1 VKKVFPILMAFIIFV
16 LPFGGLK
23 AFAYS
28 GGLLDGKTL
37 NLGGSELGISS
48 FITNVTDNN
57 VSTGTTIQV
66 NSGSNNDTL
75 WGSFTSPVTIN
86 SYKFV
91 STIPN
96 GIDDYLLKFYDSDG
110 ILLKS
115 MSMSNSNGSLI
126 SFTAVPNVSKVAIFN
141 VSTASDYTISEF
153 DVFGPSA
160 VTHTEIN
167 NFVATANNNSVS
179 LTYDIPSSNADFTGS
194 KIYRDGVLISSQNSG
209 ATSFQDN
216 GLTYSTSYS
225 YKVTATYSDGFETSG
240 AVSTLSTGAVPVD
253 PATIP
258 PSNVTSLMV
267 SDLTGTGAK
276 LNWSN
281 STDTD
286 LASVNIYLDG
296 LVVANVPLTSSYVL
310 TGLTASTQYNY
321 GVALVDN
328 DGNVSSIVSTV
339 FTTLEFNDSLP
350 PEQVKGVSADAGNS
364 ALYVKWSA
372 NTDSD
377 LSGYNVYIDGV
388 KFNTS
393 VIKNT
398 FLTVTDLVNDQS
410 YDVQVSAVD
419 LSGNE
424 GAKSSISSGIPLA
437 SKLPLISMDYTLS
450 DVADAVSSWF
460 ASQWLILAFAISIP
474 LSFYIASRVKL
485 LFLD

>member
-1 VKKVFPILMAFIIFV
+1 VKKVFPILMAFIIFA

-23 AFAYS
+23 TFAATQ
-28 GGLLDGKTL
+28 GLLRGLPLYDGNNSTNISTTNARQVWL
-37 NLGGSELGISS
+37 DGDTNTSTSLGNSPYHVTFSS
-48 FITNVTDNN
+48 DKNITGVLADFTVKGTENVT
-57 VSTGTTIQV
+57 
-66 NSGSNNDTL
+66 
-75 WGSFTSPVTIN
+75 F
-86 SYKFV
+86 Y
-91 STIPN
+91 
-96 GIDDYLLKFYDSDG
+96 FYDSIGTLIFTKVVTTDSVNDNVVVPVSVNNVRK
-110 ILLKS
+110 IVFYDTVDTVTVAELEAYSAPVIHDEITNLL
-115 MSMSNSNGSLI
+115 
-126 SFTAVPNVSKVAIFN
+126 TTV
-141 VSTASDYTISEF
+141 
-153 DVFGPSA
+153 
-160 VTHTEIN
+160 
-167 NFVATANNNSVS
+167 NNNNVT
-179 LTYDIPSSNADFTGS
+179 LTYDFPSSNSGFTGS
-194 KIYRDGVLISSQNSG
+194 KIYRNGSLISTQNNLSG
-209 ATSFQDN
+209 SFVDS
-216 GLTYSTSYS
+216 GLSYDTSYS
-225 YKVTATYSDGFETSG
+225 YKVTATYSDSFETSG
-240 AVSTLSTGAVPVD
+240 VIDSVVIGSLPTD

-258 PSNVTSLMV
+258 PSNVTGLMV
-267 SDLTGTGAK
+267 SGLTGSGAT

-281 STDTD
+281 SADTD
-286 LASVNIYLDG
+286 LASVNIYLNG

-339 FTTLEFNDSLP
+339 FTTLEATDDIAP
-350 PEQVKGVSADAGNS
+350 GQVKGVSADAGNS

-410 YDVQVSAVD
+410 YNVEVSAVD

-424 GAKSSISSGIPLA
+424 GAKSTISSGIPLA

>member
-23 AFAYS
+23 AFAFEV
-28 GGLLDGKTL
+28 GLLDGK
-37 NLGGSELGISS
+37 NMYLGSTAFTDLSNP
-48 FITNVTDNN
+48 TAVLTDNDAN
-57 VSTGTTIQV
+57 TSLAL
-66 NSGSNNDTL
+66 NSNAGSIFYNFN
-75 WGSFTSPVTIN
+75 SPVSIN
-86 SYKFV
+86 AYELSQGV
-91 STIPN
+91 
-96 GIDDYLLKFYDSDG
+96 
-110 ILLKS
+110 
-115 MSMSNSNGSLI
+115 NGSLVI
-126 SFTAVPNVSKVAIFN
+126 KALTFGGQTVILSSSPDKTGVKTTVATVDDVKTIYIVNTDSNFTASVK
-141 VSTASDYTISEF
+141 EF
-153 DVFGPSA
+153 DVFGTDGVPII
-160 VTHTEIN
+160 HDEISN
-167 NFVATANNNSVS
+167 LITTVNNNNVT
-179 LTYDIPSSNADFTGS
+179 LTYDFPSSNSDFTGS
-194 KIYRDGVLISSQNSG
+194 KIYRNGSLISTQNNLSG
-209 ATSFQDN
+209 SFVDS
-216 GLTYSTSYS
+216 GLSYDTSYS
-225 YKVTATYSDGFETSG
+225 YKVTATYSDSFETAGVIDSVVIG
-240 AVSTLSTGAVPVD
+240 SLPTD
-253 PATIP
+253 PASIP

-267 SDLTGTGAK
+267 SGLTGSGAT

-281 STDTD
+281 SSDID
-286 LASVNIYLDG
+286 LASVNIYLNG
-296 LVVANVPLTSSYVL
+296 LVVTNIPLTSSYVL
-310 TGLTASTQYNY
+310 TGLTGSTQYNY

-339 FTTLEFNDSLP
+339 FTTLAYSDTVP
-350 PEQVKGVSADAGNS
+350 PVQVTGVSVDSGNS

-377 LSGYNVYIDGV
+377 LSGYNVYIGGV
-388 KFNTS
+388 KFNTA
-393 VIKNT
+393 VIKNK

>member
-1 VKKVFPILMAFIIFV
+1 MAFIVFV

-23 AFAYS
+23 AFAYTGGLMNGFSVYKGSYLNSDDKISQSQVTDGNLTTFSALTS
-28 GGLLDGKTL
+28 GGASSTIFYNFPSLVSVDSYQLSTSASGKP
-37 NLGGSELGISS
+37 NLV
-48 FITNVTDNN
+48 FYD
-57 VSTGTTIQV
+57 STGTVIRTI
-66 NSGSNNDTL
+66 NAIDGSNIKT
-75 WGSFTSPVTIN
+75 SFPVVDGVK
-86 SYKFV
+86 SV
-91 STIPN
+91 SI
-96 GIDDYLLKFYDSDG
+96 S
-110 ILLKS
+110 
-115 MSMSNSNGSLI
+115 SNNGSY
-126 SFTAVPNVSKVAIFN
+126 NVN
-141 VSTASDYTISEF
+141 EF
-153 DVFGPSA
+153 DVFNAG
-160 VTHTEIN
+160 VVITHTEISN
-167 NFVATANNNSVS
+167 LISTVNNNNVT
-179 LTYDIPSSNADFTGS
+179 LTYDFPSSNTDFTGS
-194 KIYRDGVLISSQNSG
+194 KIYRNGTLISTQNNLSG
-209 ATSFQDN
+209 SFVDS
-216 GLTYSTSYS
+216 GLSYDTSYS
-225 YKVTATYSDGFETSG
+225 YKVTATYSDSFETSG
-240 AVSTLSTGAVPVD
+240 VIDSVVIGSLPTD

-258 PSNVTSLMV
+258 PSNVTGLMV
-267 SDLTGTGAK
+267 SDLTGSGAT

-281 STDTD
+281 SADTD

-296 LVVANVPLTSSYVL
+296 LVVANVPISTSYIIS
-310 TGLTASTQYNY
+310 GLTAATQYNY

-328 DGNVSSIVSTV
+328 DGNVSSVVSTV
-339 FTTLEFNDSLP
+339 FTTLEATDSLP

-388 KFNTS
+388 KFNTA

-424 GAKSSISSGIPLA
+424 GVKSSISSGIPLA

-450 DVADAVSSWF
+450 DVADAISAWF

>member
-23 AFAYS
+23 VFAYNNGYFDSNPKPS
-28 GGLLDGKTL
+28 GVTSNTTN
-37 NLGGSELGISS
+37 NLISNLYDNTVNTTTS
-48 FITNVTDNN
+48 FK
-57 VSTGTTIQV
+57 
-66 NSGSNNDTL
+66 GSNSEDTIATF
-75 WGSFTSPVTIN
+75 SSPIN
-86 SYKFV
+86 ITDLSVYHPGAV
-91 STIPN
+91 MT
-96 GIDDYLLKFYDSDG
+96 LKFYDVNN
-110 ILLKS
+110 LLIS
-115 MSMSNSNGSLI
+115 TFAINTTNFPMNNSNYI
-126 SFTAVPNVSKVAIFN
+126 KHAVNGVSKITIFN
-141 VSTASDYTISEF
+141 SASGAYSISEF
-153 DVFGPSA
+153 DLKTDVMTSIQ
-160 VTHTEIN
+160 HTEISN
-167 NFVATANNNSVS
+167 LITTVNNNNVT
-179 LTYDIPSSNADFTGS
+179 LTYDFPSSNADFTGS
-194 KIYRDGVLISSQNSG
+194 KIYRDGSLISTQNNLSG
-209 ATSFQDN
+209 SFVDS
-216 GLTYSTSYS
+216 GLSYDSSYS
-225 YKVTATYSDGFETSG
+225 YKVTALYSDGFETSG
-240 AVSTLSTGAVPVD
+240 VIDSVVIGSLPTD
-253 PATIP
+253 PSAIP

-267 SDLTGTGAK
+267 SDLTGSGAT

-286 LASVNIYLDG
+286 LASVNIYLNG

-339 FTTLEFNDSLP
+339 FTTLEATDDIAP
-350 PEQVKGVSADAGNS
+350 GQVKGVSADAGNS

-424 GAKSSISSGIPLA
+424 GVKSSVSSGIPLA

>member
-28 GGLLDGKTL
+28 GGLLDGKPLTMGDDVGVGSTTTSIL
-37 NLGGSELGISS
+37 TDGNLTNMKQIGSFGSS
-48 FITNVTDNN
+48 DDVSWYHFSSPVIIDGARLKGSVVT
-57 VSTGTTIQV
+57 VRLY
-66 NSGSNNDTL
+66 NSSKVLLYTVPVTNNDTR
-75 WGSFTSPVTIN
+75 F
-86 SYKFV
+86 
-91 STIPN
+91 
-96 GIDDYLLKFYDSDG
+96 D
-110 ILLKS
+110 
-115 MSMSNSNGSLI
+115 
-126 SFTAVPNVSKVAIFN
+126 FTAVPNVSYVALLNGDSGTGVN
-141 VSTASDYTISEF
+141 VNEF
-153 DVFGPSA
+153 DVFGSAGAIVHTDISNLITTVNNNA
-160 VTHTEIN
+160 VTI
-167 NFVATANNNSVS
+167 
-179 LTYDIPSSNADFTGS
+179 TYDLPSGNADFTGS
-194 KIYRDGVLISSQNSG
+194 KIYRDGVLISTQNNLSG
-209 ATSFQDN
+209 SFVDS
-216 GLTYSTSYS
+216 GLSYDTSYS

-240 AVSTLSTGAVPVD
+240 VIDSVVIGSLPTD

-258 PSNVTSLMV
+258 PSNITSLMV
-267 SDLTGTGAK
+267 SDLSGTGAT

-281 STDTD
+281 STDID

-296 LVVANVPLTSSYVL
+296 LVVTNIPLSSSYVL

-339 FTTLEFNDSLP
+339 FTTLGDTDIIAP
-350 PEQVKGVSADAGNS
+350 GQVTGVSAEAGNS

-410 YDVQVSAVD
+410 YDVEVSAVD

-424 GAKSSISSGIPLA
+424 GVKSSISSGIPLA

-460 ASQWLILAFAISIP
+460 TSQWLILAFAISIP

>member
-28 GGLLDGKTL
+28 GGLLNGVVM
-37 NLGGSELGISS
+37 NHGSSS
-48 FITNVTDNN
+48 TNVI
-57 VSTGTTIQV
+57 STSGYATNGDGSGTMVTMSASV
-66 NSGSNNDTL
+66 GNTL
-75 WGSFTSPVTIN
+75 WHSFSSPVSIH
-86 SYKFV
+86 SYQMLAET
-91 STIPN
+91 SN
-96 GIDDYLLKFYDSDG
+96 MRLDFYDSNNV
-110 ILLKS
+110 LL
-115 MSMSNSNGSLI
+115 NSVTTTDYQGNVVSI
-126 SFTAVPNVSKVAIFN
+126 PAVNNVSKVALVNI
-141 VSTASDYTISEF
+141 SGSTISLYEI
-153 DVFGPSA
+153 DVFAGGS
-160 VTHTEIN
+160 VTHTEISN
-167 NFVATANNNSVS
+167 LISTVNNNNVT
-179 LTYDIPSSNADFTGS
+179 LTYDFPSGNADFTGS
-194 KIYRDGVLISSQNSG
+194 KIYRDGTLISTQNNLSG
-209 ATSFQDN
+209 SFVDS
-216 GLTYSTSYS
+216 GLSYDTSYS
-225 YKVTATYSDGFETSG
+225 YKVTAIYSDSFETSG
-240 AVSTLSTGAVPVD
+240 VIDSVVIGSLPTD

-258 PSNVTSLMV
+258 PSNITSLMV
-267 SDLTGTGAK
+267 SDLTSSGAT

-286 LASVNIYLDG
+286 LASVNIYLNG
-296 LVVANVPLTSSYVL
+296 LVVANVPITTSYIIS
-310 TGLTASTQYNY
+310 GLTAATQYNY

-339 FTTLEFNDSLP
+339 FTTLEAIDDIAP
-350 PEQVKGVSADAGNS
+350 GQVKGVSADAGNS

-410 YDVQVSAVD
+410 YNVEVSAVD

-424 GAKSSISSGIPLA
+424 GAKSTISSGIPLA